1 MCCCHQGVFGGNFHT
16 HNALHIPPG
25 VDVVC
30 FSNGADYARG
40 MRYAVRQAK
49 AGESVGGSRTHV
61 RLRARRRMQRA
72 RGRATMRRCDACS
85 TREPIPFACS
95 AARPPRNAVAR
106 LTGAWAWR
114 RSLHVALS

>member
-1 MCCCHQGVFGGNFHT
+1 VFGGNFHT

-49 AGESVGGSRTHV
+49 AGESAD
-61 RLRARRRMQRA
+61 RARTCDMCGSA
-72 RGRATMRRCDACS
+72 ERGRAPCDDVTHAL
-85 TREPIPFACS
+85 RANDPFACS
-95 AARPPRNAVAR
+95 PLAAPQRS
-106 LTGAWAWR
+106 AWPCLAWR
-114 RSLHVALS
+114 RHCTLC